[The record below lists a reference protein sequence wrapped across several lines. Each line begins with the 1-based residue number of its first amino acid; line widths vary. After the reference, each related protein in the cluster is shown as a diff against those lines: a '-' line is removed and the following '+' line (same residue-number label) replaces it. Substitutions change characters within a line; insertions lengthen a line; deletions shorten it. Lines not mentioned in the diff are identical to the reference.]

1 MHGHHDFNSVFD
13 MLPEVK
19 NEIKKCVE
27 VLKKDGTILYPTDT
41 IWGIGCDA
49 TSQKA
54 VEKIYHLK
62 KRVESKSLIILL
74 ADMKEISNYVETI
87 PEIARDLMKNVDRPL
102 TIIYPNAK
110 NLAKNV
116 IAEDN
121 SIAIRIVKNEFC
133 KNLIRTFGKPI
144 ISSSANYSGEQ
155 TPMIF
160 KCISQ
165 EIIDH
170 VDYVVNL
177 YQDVLQEVKPS
188 RIIKLQANGEFNIIR
203 P

>member
-144 ISSSANYSGEQ
+144 ISSSANYSG
-155 TPMIF
+155 
-160 KCISQ
+160 
-165 EIIDH
+165 
-170 VDYVVNL
+170 
-177 YQDVLQEVKPS
+177 
-188 RIIKLQANGEFNIIR
+188 
-203 P
+203 

>member
-1 MHGHHDFNSVFD
+1 
-13 MLPEVK
+13 MLQVK

-27 VLKKDGTILYPTDT
+27 VLQKEGTLLYPTDT

-62 KRVESKSLIILL
+62 KRLESKSLIILL
-74 ADMKEISNYVETI
+74 ADIREISKYVETI
-87 PEIARDLMKNVDRPL
+87 PEIAFDLMKNVERPL

-116 IAEDN
+116 IAEDH

-133 KNLIRTFGKPI
+133 RGLIRSFGKPI
-144 ISSSANYSGEQ
+144 VSTSANIAGEPS
-155 TPMIF
+155 PMVF
-160 KCISQ
+160 KCVSK
-165 EIIDH
+165 EIMER
-170 VDYVVNL
+170 VDYIVTL
-177 YQDVLQEVKPS
+177 YQDVLQDVKPS
-188 RIIKLQANGEFNIIR
+188 RIIKLKENGEFHVIR

>member
-1 MHGHHDFNSVFD
+1 
-13 MLPEVK
+13 MLLAVK
-19 NEIKKCVE
+19 NEIKKCIE
-27 VLKKDGTILYPTDT
+27 VLEKEGTILYPTDT

-49 TSQKA
+49 TSERA

-62 KRVESKSLIILL
+62 KRLESKSLIILL
-74 ADMKEISNYVETI
+74 ADMKEISKYVETI
-87 PEIARDLMKNVDRPL
+87 PDIARDLMKNVERPL
-102 TIIYPNAK
+102 TIIYPNAQ

-133 KNLIRTFGKPI
+133 KALIREFGKPI
-144 ISSSANYSGEQ
+144 VSSSANIAGEMS
-155 TPMIF
+155 PMVF
-160 KCISQ
+160 KCVSK
-165 EIIDH
+165 EILDH
-170 VDYVVNL
+170 VDYVVTL

-188 RIIKLQANGEFNIIR
+188 RIIKLKENGEFHIIR

>member
-1 MHGHHDFNSVFD
+1 
-13 MLPEVK
+13 MLPGIKNEVK
-19 NEIKKCVE
+19 KCIE
-27 VLKKDGTILYPTDT
+27 VLNKDGTILYPTDT

-49 TSQKA
+49 TSQEA

-74 ADMKEISNYVETI
+74 SDIEEISDYVEI
-87 PEIARDLMKNVDRPL
+87 VPEIVKDLLKNVERPL

-133 KNLIRTFGKPI
+133 KHLIKTFGKPI
-144 ISSSANYSGEQ
+144 ISSSANVSGEPA
-155 TPMIF
+155 PMVF
-160 KCISQ
+160 KCIQ
-165 EIIDH
+165 KEIIDN
-170 VDYVVNL
+170 VDYVVKL

-188 RIIKLQANGEFNIIR
+188 RIIKLQENGEFKIIR

>member
-1 MHGHHDFNSVFD
+1 MTSSQQKT
-13 MLPEVK
+13 MLPAMK

-27 VLKKDGTILYPTDT
+27 VLEKEGTILYPTDT

-49 TSQKA
+49 TSQRA
-54 VEKIYHLK
+54 VKKIYHLK

-74 ADMKEISNYVETI
+74 ADMKEISKYVKTI
-87 PEIARDLMKNVDRPL
+87 PDIARDLMKNVERPL
-102 TIIYPNAK
+102 TIIYPNAQ

-133 KNLIRTFGKPI
+133 KSLIRAFGKPI
-144 ISSSANYSGEQ
+144 VSSSANIAGEPA
-155 TPMIF
+155 PMVF
-160 KCISQ
+160 KCVSK
-165 EIIDH
+165 EILDH
-170 VDYVVNL
+170 VDYVVTL

-188 RIIKLQANGEFNIIR
+188 RIIKLKENGEFHIIR

>member
-1 MHGHHDFNSVFD
+1 
-13 MLPEVK
+13 MLPAMK

-27 VLKKDGTILYPTDT
+27 VLKKEGTILYPTDT

-74 ADMKEISNYVETI
+74 ADMKEISKYVKTV
-87 PEIARDLMKNVDRPL
+87 PDIARDLMKNVERPL
-102 TIIYPNAK
+102 TIIYPNAQ

-116 IAEDN
+116 IAEDH

-133 KNLIRTFGKPI
+133 KALIRAFGKPI
-144 ISSSANYSGEQ
+144 VSSSANIANEQ
-155 TPMIF
+155 APMVF
-160 KCISQ
+160 KRVSK
-165 EIIDH
+165 EIVDH
-170 VDYVVNL
+170 VDYVVTL

-188 RIIKLQANGEFNIIR
+188 RIIKLKENGEFHIIR

>member
-1 MHGHHDFNSVFD
+1 
-13 MLPEVK
+13 MLPEIK
-19 NEIKKCVE
+19 NEVKKCIE
-27 VLKKDGTILYPTDT
+27 VLERDGTILYPTDT

-74 ADMKEISNYVETI
+74 SDLKEISEYVETI
-87 PEIARDLMKNVDRPL
+87 PEIAKDLLKNVERPL

-133 KNLIRTFGKPI
+133 KQLIKTFGKPI
-144 ISSSANYSGEQ
+144 ISSSANVSGEPA
-155 TPMIF
+155 PMVF
-160 KCISQ
+160 KCIPK
-165 EIIDH
+165 EIIDN
-170 VDYVVNL
+170 VDYVVKL

-188 RIIKLQANGEFNIIR
+188 RIIKLQENGEFKIIR

>member
-1 MHGHHDFNSVFD
+1 
-13 MLPEVK
+13 MLLAMK
-19 NEIKKCVE
+19 NEISKCVE
-27 VLKKDGTILYPTDT
+27 VLEKEGTILYPTDT

-54 VEKIYHLK
+54 VEKIYKLK

-74 ADMKEISNYVETI
+74 ADMKDILTYVETF
-87 PEIARDLMKNVDRPL
+87 PGIARDLMKNVERPL

-110 NLAKNV
+110 NIAKNV
-116 IAEDN
+116 IAKDN

-133 KNLIRTFGKPI
+133 KNLIRTFGRPI
-144 ISSSANYSGEQ
+144 ISSSANISGEPA
-155 TPMIF
+155 PMVF
-160 KCISQ
+160 KCISK

-170 VDYVVNL
+170 VDYVVRL
-177 YQDVLQEVKPS
+177 YQDILQEVKPS
-188 RIIKLQANGEFNIIR
+188 RIIKLNEKGEFHIIR

>member
-1 MHGHHDFNSVFD
+1 M
-13 MLPEVK
+13 K

-27 VLKKDGTILYPTDT
+27 VLKKGGTILYPTDT

-49 TSQKA
+49 TNEKA
-54 VEKIYHLK
+54 VKKIYHLK
-62 KRVESKSLIILL
+62 KRIESKSLIILL
-74 ADMKEISNYVETI
+74 ADLKGISKYI
-87 PEIARDLMKNVDRPL
+87 KIFPGIARDLMKNVERPL
-102 TIIYPNAK
+102 TIIYPNAQ

-133 KNLIRTFGKPI
+133 KSLIRAFGKPI
-144 ISSSANYSGEQ
+144 VSSSANISDDPA
-155 TPMIF
+155 PMVF
-160 KCISQ
+160 KSISK
-165 EIIDH
+165 EILDH
-170 VDYVVNL
+170 VDYVVTL

-188 RIIKLQANGEFNIIR
+188 RIIKLKENGEFHIIR

>member
-1 MHGHHDFNSVFD
+1 MRLA
-13 MLPEVK
+13 MR

-27 VLKKDGTILYPTDT
+27 VLEKGGTILYPTDT

-49 TSQKA
+49 TSEKA
-54 VEKIYHLK
+54 VKKIYHLK

-74 ADMKEISNYVETI
+74 ADMKEISKYMKTF
-87 PEIARDLMKNVDRPL
+87 PGIARDLMKNVERPL
-102 TIIYPNAK
+102 TIIYPNAQ

-133 KNLIRTFGKPI
+133 KSLIRAFGKPI
-144 ISSSANYSGEQ
+144 VSSSANISNEPA
-155 TPMIF
+155 PMVF
-160 KCISQ
+160 KSISK
-165 EIIDH
+165 EILDH
-170 VDYVVNL
+170 VDYVVTL

-188 RIIKLQANGEFNIIR
+188 RIIKLKENGEFHIIR